1 MLRIT
6 SAFGRLT
13 KPLIHPLTTLGIP
26 KSRSLKD
33 IIMKK
38 DRKTELRV
46 AIRELVTNKRRAFE
60 LNTNREV
67 TFQEFKLY
75 KDIYKNIEMRKID

>member
-1 MLRIT
+1 
-6 SAFGRLT
+6 
-13 KPLIHPLTTLGIP
+13 
-26 KSRSLKD
+26 
-33 IIMKK
+33 MKK